1 MPNQQ
6 TYPRPR
12 APSSHAV
19 MLTVDGVAALL
30 VCSPRTVYRL
40 VDTGRIPRPVRIGG
54 MIRWPREPFERW
66 VAQGCP
72 LPTGPKSR
80 PGQVAENL

>member
-6 TYPRPR
+6 ICPRPGVL
-12 APSSHAV
+12 PGGVV
-19 MLTVDGVAALL
+19 MLTIDGVAALL

>member
-6 TYPRPR
+6 ICPRPR
-12 APSSHAV
+12 GPSSDAT

-30 VCSPRTVYRL
+30 VCSRRTVYRL
-40 VDTGRIPRPVRIGG
+40 VDADRIPRPVRIGG
-54 MIRWPREPFERW
+54 MIRWPREQFKRW
-66 VAQGCP
+66 IARGCP
-72 LPTGPKSR
+72 LPTGPKRR